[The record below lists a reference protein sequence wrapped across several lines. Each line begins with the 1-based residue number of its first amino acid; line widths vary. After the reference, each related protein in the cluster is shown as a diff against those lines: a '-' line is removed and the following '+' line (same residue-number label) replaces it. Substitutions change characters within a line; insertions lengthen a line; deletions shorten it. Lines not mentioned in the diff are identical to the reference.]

1 MIGFGLVG
9 IAECVGD
16 SVVKILHTFVRFL
29 SQVLKA
35 NAKGFSG
42 IFRSIGLKKFFL
54 EFIPIFSVVA
64 DYFVKRIV
72 PGESVFSEREKKL
85 ISFSLAGVGER
96 VPASDA

>member
-1 MIGFGLVG
+1 VS
-9 IAECVGD
+9 ET
-16 SVVKILHTFVRFL
+16 VVKILHTFVRFL

-54 EFIPIFSVVA
+54 ELIPIFSVVA
-64 DYFVKRIV
+64 DYVVKRII

-85 ISFSLAGVGER
+85 ISFSLAGVGECI
-96 VPASDA
+96 PASDA